1 MTDNGNGIN
10 DFDKK
15 RAKEVATINNH
26 PLVHT
31 NDFLDRYMNH
41 DDGNDDGD
49 FDNKM
54 AGDNATMDNDSL
66 LCTNDFPKKYEN
78 HCQ

>member
-1 MTDNGNGIN
+1 
-10 DFDKK
+10 
-15 RAKEVATINNH
+15 
-26 PLVHT
+26 
-31 NDFLDRYMNH
+31 MNH